1 MTSTDDMATISE
13 LKAAIDRMS
22 ILMADELLRLAK
34 IEKSKA
40 EKSNTDTTEF
50 DRQISVGKMV
60 LEDLIFKHL
69 NSLIMLLPNLKI

>member
-1 MTSTDDMATISE
+1 MATISE

-60 LEDLIFKHL
+60 LEGLESQKKELIKEL
-69 NSLIMLLPNLKI
+69 EEAGRDY